1 MNMDKEH
8 RLRLPPNDMFP
19 PFTGNM
25 DAIVTERKKV
35 IKTIHLPK
43 ISVGTSGG
51 QVTAKRV
58 GRLPVL

>member
-8 RLRLPPNDMFP
+8 RLRLPPNDVFP

-35 IKTIHLPK
+35 IKQFIYPK
-43 ISVGTSGG
+43 FQWEHQVGKLQQRG
-51 QVTAKRV
+51 
-58 GRLPVL
+58 

>member
-8 RLRLPPNDMFP
+8 RLRLPPNDVFP

-51 QVTAKRV
+51 QVTAR
-58 GRLPVL
+58 G